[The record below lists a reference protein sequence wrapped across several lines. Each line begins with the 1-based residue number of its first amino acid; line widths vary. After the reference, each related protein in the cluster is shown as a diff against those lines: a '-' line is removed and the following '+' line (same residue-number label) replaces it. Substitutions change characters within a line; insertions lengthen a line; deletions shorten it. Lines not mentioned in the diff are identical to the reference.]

1 LKPEE
6 DEMKEKS
13 LGTKLEHKLGK
24 CRKRGKNT
32 NRSKNW
38 ENVRKR
44 KTTTCIKLEQKLEKW
59 KKNPIIGTQI
69 AKKVKREENTK
80 LEQKLGKCRKGE
92 DKYSERMVNRFCH
105 LYKLIVTRIIET
117 LKTVEV
123 YGIREYVLYKTI
135 N

>member
-1 LKPEE
+1 MKPEE

-69 AKKVKREENTK
+69 AKKVKR
-80 LEQKLGKCRKGE
+80 
-92 DKYSERMVNRFCH
+92 
-105 LYKLIVTRIIET
+105 
-117 LKTVEV
+117 
-123 YGIREYVLYKTI
+123 
-135 N
+135 